1 MKKLLLS
8 ASLTPAYL
16 LLAKLSFAA
25 DPVKATRIELCPQA
39 GGNFAGLCNFTPANA
54 IPAIISFIFVIA
66 IIVALFYLIWGG
78 FKWLISG
85 GDKTAVGAARE
96 HIIAAIIGLVIIFL
110 AYFILNILLGF
121 FIPGQEAKFFDL
133 PSINSAPAA
142 K

>member
-25 DPVKATRIELCPQA
+25 DPVKATRVELCPTGQ
-39 GGNFAGLCNFTPANA
+39 FLGLCNFTPSNA

-66 IIVALFYLIWGG
+66 IIIALFYLIWGG